1 MALPATA
8 EARHTEDHTSEA
20 PAGLI
25 DATAHHGIPPML
37 MLLPGPVQTRPEV
50 RAVMAEDIAP
60 WDDSFRA
67 EYAAMRPRIV
77 AIAGGVEGQ
86 HVSLPLPGC
95 GHMVVEAAIRTFVPA
110 GQKVLVVQNGGYAD
124 RLARLATEAGRIVV
138 PLHGPDTEPMSPEK
152 LAAALAANPDV
163 SHVAIVVSETGTG
176 IVNDPNILGPVV
188 RAAGRRLICDAVSG
202 FAALPFRMA
211 DHPECDVVVF
221 TSNKCLEGLPGF
233 GFAVAPIKRLE
244 ECAGNAGS
252 WVMDLHDVYR
262 HALRDGWGS
271 FRFTPAVQAL
281 RAFRV
286 AMEIYEAEG
295 GQPARLARYAR
306 NRDVWYEG
314 LQALGFRPYIA
325 KEHQGPIIVVVH
337 QPAHPAWN
345 FQDFLS
351 RMKARGVIISLHFT
365 TATPTMRLGC
375 IGAIDEADV
384 RFALAQMKVVL
395 ADMGI
400 GPQAAAA

>member
-1 MALPATA
+1 
-8 EARHTEDHTSEA
+8 
-20 PAGLI
+20 
-25 DATAHHGIPPML
+25 ML

-60 WDDSFRA
+60 WDDEFRA

-77 AIAGGVEGQ
+77 ALAGGIEGQ

-110 GQKVLVVQNGGYAD
+110 GGKLLVVQNGGYAD
-124 RLARLATEAGRIVV
+124 RLAKLATEAGRIVV
-138 PLHGPDTEPMSPEK
+138 ALHGPDNVPVSPEA

-163 SHVAIVVSETGTG
+163 GHVAIVVSETGTG
-176 IVNDPNILGPVV
+176 IVNDPNILGPVI

-202 FAALPFRMA
+202 FGALPFRIA

-233 GFAVAPIKRLE
+233 GFAVAPIARLE
-244 ECAGNAGS
+244 LCAGNAGS
-252 WVMDLHDVYR
+252 WVMDLHDVWQ
-262 HALRDGWGS
+262 HALQNGWGS

-286 AMEIYEAEG
+286 AMDIYDAEG

-314 LQALGFRPYIA
+314 LQQLGFRPYVA
-325 KEHQGPIIVVVH
+325 RENQGPIIVVVH
-337 QPAHPAWN
+337 QPDHAAW
-345 FQDFLS
+345 DFGTFL
-351 RMKARGVIISLHFT
+351 RLMKRHGVIISMHFT
-365 TATPTMRLGC
+365 TKTPTMRLAC
-375 IGAIDEADV
+375 IGAIDEKDV
-384 RFALAQMKVVL
+384 RFALEQMRLVL
-395 ADMGI
+395 AEMGVTAR
-400 GPQAAAA
+400 AAA